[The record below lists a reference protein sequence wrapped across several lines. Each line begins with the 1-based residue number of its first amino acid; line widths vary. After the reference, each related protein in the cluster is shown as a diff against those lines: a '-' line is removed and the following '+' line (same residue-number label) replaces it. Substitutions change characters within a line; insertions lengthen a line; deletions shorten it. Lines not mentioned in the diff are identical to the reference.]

1 MMIDP
6 RLLKDDPER
15 LRLMLSQRNQ
25 TFPLDE
31 LLSLDER
38 RRSLI
43 SESDSARHRK
53 NLIAQ
58 TIAKRKKTREDCSEE
73 LSEMKSLGNK
83 IVKLGKDLEETEVNF
98 KHLIMSLPNLVS
110 SSVPVGA
117 NEQDNVVIRS
127 IGAPSRFDFAPR
139 DHVDLGTRL
148 DLFDIERAAKIS
160 GSRFYFLKNVL
171 VKLNIG
177 LLQYALDYLN
187 DQGYV
192 PIQPPYMI
200 RREPMEG
207 AVILEDFEHVIY
219 KIHGEDLHMIG
230 TSEHA
235 MAAMHMDEI
244 LDGGSLPLRYAGI
257 SPCFRKEA
265 GAHGKDTKGI
275 FRVHHFDKVE
285 QFIFTRPED
294 SEKEHQKMVELAEKF
309 YEGLGIPIR
318 TILLCTGDMGKTS
331 SKTYDI
337 EAWMPGQDA
346 YREIVSSSN
355 CLDYQ
360 SRRLRIRFR
369 DRPDEETRLVHTLN
383 STLVATGRTLV
394 AIIENFQ
401 HADGTIRIPDPLKKY
416 VGSDE
421 ISARQK
427 L

>member
-1 MMIDP
+1 
-6 RLLKDDPER
+6 
-15 LRLMLSQRNQ
+15 MLSQRSQ
-25 TFPLDE
+25 TFPFDE
-31 LLSLDER
+31 LLSLDAK

-58 TIAKRKKTREDCSEE
+58 TIAKRMKTREDCSEE
-73 LSEMKSLGNK
+73 LNEMKSIGNK

-117 NEQDNVVIRS
+117 TEQDNVVIRS
-127 IGAPSRFDFAPR
+127 IGAPSKFDFVPL

-171 VKLNIG
+171 VRLNIG

-192 PIQPPYMI
+192 PVQPPYMI

-244 LDGGSLPLRYAGI
+244 LDGASLPLRYAGI

-318 TILLCTGDMGKTS
+318 TVLLCTGDMGKTS

-401 HADGTIRIPDPLKKY
+401 RADGTIRIPDPLKKY

-421 ISARQK
+421 ISAR
-427 L
+427 

>member
-127 IGAPSRFDFAPR
+127 IGAPSKFDFAPL

-192 PIQPPYMI
+192 PVQPPYMI

-244 LDGGSLPLRYAGI
+244 LDGASLPLRYAGI

-285 QFIFTRPED
+285 QFMFTRPED

-318 TILLCTGDMGKTS
+318 TVLLCTGDMGKTS

-401 HADGTIRIPDPLKKY
+401 RADGTIRIPDPLKKY

>member
-15 LRLMLSQRNQ
+15 IRLMLSHRNLS
-25 TFPLDE
+25 FPLDE
-31 LLSLDER
+31 LLLLDKR
-38 RRSLI
+38 RRTLI
-43 SESDSARHRK
+43 SESDLARHRK
-53 NLIAQ
+53 NVISQIIA
-58 TIAKRKKTREDCSEE
+58 RKMKTRENCSEE
-73 LSEMKSLGNK
+73 LRKMKSIGDRIL
-83 IVKLGKDLEETEVNF
+83 KLGKDLEETDSNF

-117 NEQDNVVIRS
+117 NQQDNVVIRS
-127 IGAPSRFDFAPR
+127 IGTPCKFDFAPL
-139 DHVDLGTRL
+139 DHVDLGTKL
-148 DLFDIERAAKIS
+148 DLFDLERAAKIS
-160 GSRFYFLKNVL
+160 GSRFYFLKNVM

-177 LLQYALDYLN
+177 LLQFALDYLQ

-192 PIQPPYMI
+192 PVQPPYMI

-207 AVILEDFEHVIY
+207 AVVLEDFEHVIY

-244 LDGGSLPLRYAGI
+244 LEGSALPLRYAGI

-309 YEGLGIPIR
+309 YEKLGIPIR
-318 TILLCTGDMGKTS
+318 TVLLCTGDMGKTS

-337 EAWMPGQDA
+337 EAWMPGQDCH
-346 YREIVSSSN
+346 REIVSSSN

-401 HADGTIRIPDPLKKY
+401 RADGTIEVPDPLKRF
-416 VGSDE
+416 VGTDV
-421 ISARQK
+421 ISAR
-427 L
+427 

>member
-1 MMIDP
+1 M
-6 RLLKDDPER
+6 
-15 LRLMLSQRNQ
+15 
-25 TFPLDE
+25 
-31 LLSLDER
+31 
-38 RRSLI
+38 
-43 SESDSARHRK
+43 
-53 NLIAQ
+53 IAQ
-58 TIAKRKKTREDCSEE
+58 TVARKMKTKLDCSEE
-73 LSEMKSLGNK
+73 LSEMKSLGDK
-83 IVKLGKDLEETEVNF
+83 ILKLGKDLEETDSNF
-98 KHLIMSLPNLVS
+98 KHLIMSLPNMVS
-110 SSVPVGA
+110 NSVPVGTDQ
-117 NEQDNVVIRS
+117 QDNVIIRS
-127 IGAPSRFDFAPR
+127 MGTPSKFDFRPL
-139 DHVDLGTRL
+139 DHVDLGTKL
-148 DLFDIERAAKIS
+148 ELFDLERAAKIS

-177 LLQYALDYLN
+177 LLQFALDYLN
-187 DQGYV
+187 DQGYTPV
-192 PIQPPYMI
+192 QPPYMI

-219 KIHGEDLHMIG
+219 KIQGEDLHMIG

-235 MAAMHMDEI
+235 IAAMHMDEI
-244 LDGGSLPLRYAGI
+244 LEGRSLPLRYAGI

-294 SEKEHQKMVELAEKF
+294 SENEHQNMVELAEKF
-309 YEGLGIPIR
+309 YEKLGIPIR
-318 TILLCTGDMGKTS
+318 TVLLCTGDMGKTS

-337 EAWMPGQDA
+337 EAWMPGQGC

-369 DRPDEETRLVHTLN
+369 DRSDEETRLVHTLN

-401 HADGTIRIPDPLKKY
+401 RVDGTVEVPDPLKKF
-416 VGSDE
+416 VGTDV
-421 ISARQK
+421 ISAQ
-427 L
+427 

>member
-15 LRLMLSQRNQ
+15 LRVMLFQRNQ

-117 NEQDNVVIRS
+117 SEQDNVVIRS
-127 IGAPSRFDFAPR
+127 IGAPSKFDFAPL

-192 PIQPPYMI
+192 PVQPPYMI

-244 LDGGSLPLRYAGI
+244 LDGASLPLRYAGI

-309 YEGLGIPIR
+309 YERLGIPIR
-318 TILLCTGDMGKTS
+318 TVLLCTGDMGKTS

-401 HADGTIRIPDPLKKY
+401 RADGTIRIPDPLKKY

>member
-1 MMIDP
+1 MIDP
-6 RLLKDDPER
+6 RLLRDDPER
-15 LRLMLSQRNQ
+15 IRQMLLQRNLS
-25 TFPLDE
+25 FPLDE
-31 LLSLDER
+31 LLLLDKR
-38 RRSLI
+38 RRTLI
-43 SESDSARHRK
+43 SQTDLARHRK
-53 NLIAQ
+53 NMIAQ
-58 TIAKRKKTREDCSEE
+58 TVARKMKTKLDCSEE
-73 LSEMKSLGNK
+73 LSEMKSLGDK
-83 IVKLGKDLEETEVNF
+83 ILKLGKDLEETDSNF
-98 KHLIMSLPNLVS
+98 KHLIMSLPNMVS
-110 SSVPVGA
+110 NSVPVGTDQ
-117 NEQDNVVIRS
+117 QDNVIIRS
-127 IGAPSRFDFAPR
+127 MGTPSKFDFRPL
-139 DHVDLGTRL
+139 DHVDLGTKL
-148 DLFDIERAAKIS
+148 ELFDLERAAKIS

-177 LLQYALDYLN
+177 LLQFALDYLN
-187 DQGYV
+187 DQGYTPV
-192 PIQPPYMI
+192 QPPYMI

-219 KIHGEDLHMIG
+219 KIQGEDLHMIG

-235 MAAMHMDEI
+235 IAAMHMDEI
-244 LDGGSLPLRYAGI
+244 LEGRSLPLRYAGI

-294 SEKEHQKMVELAEKF
+294 SENEHQNMVELAEKF
-309 YEGLGIPIR
+309 YEKLGIPIR
-318 TILLCTGDMGKTS
+318 TVLLCTGDMGKTS

-337 EAWMPGQDA
+337 EAWMPGQGC

-369 DRPDEETRLVHTLN
+369 DRSDEETRLVHTLN

-401 HADGTIRIPDPLKKY
+401 RVDGTVEVPDPLKKF
-416 VGSDE
+416 VGTDV
-421 ISARQK
+421 ISAQ
-427 L
+427 

>member
-127 IGAPSRFDFAPR
+127 IGAPSKFDFAPL

-192 PIQPPYMI
+192 PVQPPYMI

-244 LDGGSLPLRYAGI
+244 LDGASLPLRYAGI

-285 QFIFTRPED
+285 QFMFTRPED
-294 SEKEHQKMVELAEKF
+294 SEKEHQKMVELAENF

-318 TILLCTGDMGKTS
+318 TVILCTGDMGKTS

-401 HADGTIRIPDPLKKY
+401 RADGTIRIPDPLKKY

>member
-192 PIQPPYMI
+192 PVQPPYMI

-244 LDGGSLPLRYAGI
+244 LDGASLPLRYAGI

-309 YEGLGIPIR
+309 YERLGIPIR
-318 TILLCTGDMGKTS
+318 TVILCTGDMGKTS

-401 HADGTIRIPDPLKKY
+401 RADGTIRIPDPLKKY

>member
-1 MMIDP
+1 MIDP

-15 LRLMLSQRNQ
+15 IRQMLIQRNLS
-25 TFPLDE
+25 FPLDE
-31 LLSLDER
+31 LLVLDKKR
-38 RRSLI
+38 RTLM
-43 SESDSARHRK
+43 SETDLSRHRK
-53 NLIAQ
+53 NVIAQ
-58 TIAKRKKTREDCSEE
+58 TIARKMKTKANCSEE
-73 LSEMKSLGNK
+73 LREMKSLGDR
-83 IVKLGKDLEETEVNF
+83 ILKLGKDLEETDSNF
-98 KHLIMSLPNLVS
+98 KHLMMSLPNLVS

-117 NEQDNVVIRS
+117 NQQDNVVVRS
-127 IGAPSRFDFAPR
+127 IGAPSKFDFAPL
-139 DHVDLGTRL
+139 DHVDLGTKL
-148 DLFDIERAAKIS
+148 DLFDLERAAKIS

-177 LLQYALDYLN
+177 LLQFALNFLQ
-187 DQGYV
+187 DQGYILV
-192 PIQPPYMI
+192 QPPYMI

-244 LDGGSLPLRYAGI
+244 LEGASLPLKYASI

-275 FRVHHFDKVE
+275 FR
-285 QFIFTRPED
+285 
-294 SEKEHQKMVELAEKF
+294 EHQRMVELAEKF
-309 YEGLGIPIR
+309 YEKLGIPIR
-318 TILLCTGDMGKTS
+318 TVLLCTGDMGKTS
-331 SKTYDI
+331 TKTYDI
-337 EAWMPGQDA
+337 EAWMPGQDC

-383 STLVATGRTLV
+383 STLAATGRTLV

-401 HADGTIRIPDPLKKY
+401 RADGSIEVPNPLQKF
-416 VGSDE
+416 VGTDK
-421 ISARQK
+421 ISHQ
-427 L
+427 

>member
-1 MMIDP
+1 MIDP
-6 RLLKDDPER
+6 RLLRDDPER
-15 LRLMLSQRNQ
+15 IRLMLLQRNLS
-25 TFPLDE
+25 FPLDE
-31 LLSLDER
+31 LLLLDKR
-38 RRSLI
+38 RRTLI
-43 SESDSARHRK
+43 SHTDLARHRK
-53 NLIAQ
+53 NMIAQ
-58 TIAKRKKTREDCSEE
+58 NVARKMKTKLDCSEE
-73 LSEMKSLGNK
+73 LSEMKSLGDK
-83 IVKLGKDLEETEVNF
+83 ILKLGKDLEETDSNF
-98 KHLIMSLPNLVS
+98 KNLIMSLPNMVS
-110 SSVPVGA
+110 NSVPVGTDQ
-117 NEQDNVVIRS
+117 QDNVVIRS
-127 IGAPSRFDFAPR
+127 MGTPSKFDFRPL
-139 DHVDLGTRL
+139 DHVDLGTKL
-148 DLFDIERAAKIS
+148 KLFDLERAAKIS

-177 LLQYALDYLN
+177 LLQFALDYLN
-187 DQGYV
+187 DQGYTPV
-192 PIQPPYMI
+192 QPPYMI

-219 KIHGEDLHMIG
+219 KIQGEDLHMIG

-235 MAAMHMDEI
+235 IAAMHMDEI
-244 LDGGSLPLRYAGI
+244 LEGRSLPLRYAGI

-294 SEKEHQKMVELAEKF
+294 SENEHQNMVELAEKF
-309 YEGLGIPIR
+309 YQKLGIPIR
-318 TILLCTGDMGKTS
+318 TVLLCTGDMGKTS

-337 EAWMPGQDA
+337 EAWMPGQGC

-369 DRPDEETRLVHTLN
+369 DRSDEETRLVHTLN

-401 HADGTIRIPDPLKKY
+401 RVDGTVEVPDPLKKF
-416 VGSDE
+416 VGADV
-421 ISARQK
+421 ISAQ
-427 L
+427 

>member
-15 LRLMLSQRNQ
+15 IRQMLFQRNLA
-25 TFPLDE
+25 FPLDE
-31 LLSLDER
+31 LLMLDKR
-38 RRSLI
+38 RRTLI
-43 SESDSARHRK
+43 SESDLSRHRK
-53 NLIAQ
+53 NVIAQ
-58 TIAKRKKTREDCSEE
+58 AIARKMKTRADCSEE
-73 LSEMKSLGNK
+73 LREMKSVSDRIL
-83 IVKLGKDLEETEVNF
+83 KLSKDLEETDSKF
-98 KHLIMSLPNLVS
+98 RHLMMSLPNLVS

-117 NEQDNVVIRS
+117 NQQDNIIIKL
-127 IGAPSRFDFAPR
+127 IGTPSKFEFPPV
-139 DHVDLGTRL
+139 DHVDLGTKL
-148 DLFDIERAAKIS
+148 DLFDLERAAKIS
-160 GSRFYFLKNVL
+160 GARFYFLKNVL

-177 LLQYALDYLN
+177 LIQFALDYLQ
-187 DQGYV
+187 DHGYV
-192 PIQPPYMI
+192 LVQPPYMI

-207 AVILEDFEHVIY
+207 AVILEDFDHVIY

-244 LDGGSLPLRYAGI
+244 LEGASLPLRYAGV

-285 QFIFTRPED
+285 QFVFTRPED
-294 SEKEHQKMVELAEKF
+294 SEKEHQRMLELAEKF
-309 YEGLGIPIR
+309 YEKLGIPIR
-318 TILLCTGDMGKTS
+318 TVLLCTGDMGKIS

-337 EAWMPGQDA
+337 EAWMPGQEC

-383 STLVATGRTLV
+383 STLAATGRTLV

-401 HADGTIRIPDPLKKY
+401 RADGSIEVPDPLQKF
-416 VGSDE
+416 VGTDK
-421 ISARQK
+421 ISHQ
-427 L
+427 

>member
-127 IGAPSRFDFAPR
+127 IGAPSKFDFAPL

-192 PIQPPYMI
+192 PVQPPYMI

-244 LDGGSLPLRYAGI
+244 LDGASLPLRYAGI

-285 QFIFTRPED
+285 QFMFTRPED
-294 SEKEHQKMVELAEKF
+294 SEKEHQKMVELAENF

-318 TILLCTGDMGKTS
+318 TVILCTGDMGKTS

-355 CLDYQ
+355 CVDYQ

-401 HADGTIRIPDPLKKY
+401 RADGTIRIPDPLKKY

>member
-1 MMIDP
+1 
-6 RLLKDDPER
+6 
-15 LRLMLSQRNQ
+15 MLSQRNQ

-53 NLIAQ
+53 NQIAQ

-294 SEKEHQKMVELAEKF
+294 SEREHQKMVELAEKF

-421 ISARQK
+421 ISASQK

>member
-285 QFIFTRPED
+285 QFMFTRPED

-416 VGSDE
+416 IGSDE

>member
-15 LRLMLSQRNQ
+15 LRLMLFQRNQ

-83 IVKLGKDLEETEVNF
+83 IVKLGKDLEETDVNF

-127 IGAPSRFDFAPR
+127 IGAPSKFDFAPL

-244 LDGGSLPLRYAGI
+244 LDGASLPLRYAGI

-318 TILLCTGDMGKTS
+318 TVLLCTGDMGKTS

-360 SRRLRIRFR
+360 SRRLRVRFR

-401 HADGTIRIPDPLKKY
+401 RADGTIRIPDPLKKY

>member
-6 RLLKDDPER
+6 RLLKEDPER
-15 LRLMLSQRNQ
+15 LRQMLIQRNL
-25 TFPLDE
+25 TFPLDD
-31 LLSLDER
+31 LLSLDKR
-38 RRSLI
+38 RRTLI

-58 TIAKRKKTREDCSEE
+58 MIAKKMKTRADCSEE
-73 LSEMKSLGNK
+73 LREMKSLGDK
-83 IVKLGKDLEETEVNF
+83 IVELDKDLERTDVSF
-98 KHLIMSLPNLVS
+98 KHLIMSLPNLLS

-117 NEQDNVVIRS
+117 NQQDNVVIRS
-127 IGAPSRFDFAPR
+127 IGTPCKFDFSPL
-139 DHVDLGTRL
+139 DHVDLGTKL

-160 GSRFYFLKNVL
+160 GSRFYFLKNAL

-177 LLQYALDYLN
+177 LLQFAVDYLEN
-187 DQGYV
+187 HGYV

-244 LDGGSLPLRYAGI
+244 LEGASLPLKYAGI

-294 SEKEHQKMVELAEKF
+294 SEKEHQKMVDLAEKF
-309 YEGLGIPIR
+309 YEELGIPVR
-318 TILLCTGDMGKTS
+318 TVLLCTGDMGKTS

-337 EAWMPGQDA
+337 EAWMPGQDS

-369 DRPDEETRLVHTLN
+369 DHPDEETRLVHTLN

-401 HADGTIRIPDPLKKY
+401 RADGTIEVPHPLRKY
-416 VGSDE
+416 IGIDE
-421 ISARQK
+421 ISGC
-427 L
+427 

>member
-15 LRLMLSQRNQ
+15 LRLMLFQRNQ

-127 IGAPSRFDFAPR
+127 IGAPSKFDFAPL

-192 PIQPPYMI
+192 PVQPPYMI

-244 LDGGSLPLRYAGI
+244 LDGASLPLRYAGI

-318 TILLCTGDMGKTS
+318 TVLLCTGDMGKTS

-401 HADGTIRIPDPLKKY
+401 RADGTIRIPDPLKKY

>member
-127 IGAPSRFDFAPR
+127 IGAPSKFDFAPL

-192 PIQPPYMI
+192 PVQPPYMI

-244 LDGGSLPLRYAGI
+244 LDGASLPLRYAGI

-294 SEKEHQKMVELAEKF
+294 SEKEHQKMVELAENF

-318 TILLCTGDMGKTS
+318 TVILCTGDMGKTS

-355 CLDYQ
+355 CVDYQ

-401 HADGTIRIPDPLKKY
+401 RADGTIRIPDPLKKY

>member
-15 LRLMLSQRNQ
+15 LRVMLFQRNQ

-244 LDGGSLPLRYAGI
+244 LDGASLPLRYAGI

-309 YEGLGIPIR
+309 YERLGIPIR
-318 TILLCTGDMGKTS
+318 TVLLCTGDMGKTS

-401 HADGTIRIPDPLKKY
+401 RADGTIRIPDPLKKY

>member
-15 LRLMLSQRNQ
+15 LRVMLFQRNQ

-127 IGAPSRFDFAPR
+127 IGAPSKFDFAPL

-192 PIQPPYMI
+192 PVQPPYMI

-244 LDGGSLPLRYAGI
+244 LDGASLPLRYAGI

-318 TILLCTGDMGKTS
+318 TVLLCTGDMGKTS

-401 HADGTIRIPDPLKKY
+401 RADGTIRIPDPLKKY

>member
-15 LRLMLSQRNQ
+15 LRVMLFQRNQ

-127 IGAPSRFDFAPR
+127 IGAPSKFDFAPL

-192 PIQPPYMI
+192 PVQPPYMI

-244 LDGGSLPLRYAGI
+244 LDGASLPLRYAGI

-285 QFIFTRPED
+285 QFIFTRPEE

-318 TILLCTGDMGKTS
+318 TVLLCTGDMGKTS

-337 EAWMPGQDA
+337 EAWMPGQDS

-401 HADGTIRIPDPLKKY
+401 RADGTIRIPDPLKKY

>member
-171 VKLNIG
+171 VRLNIG

-294 SEKEHQKMVELAEKF
+294 SEREHQKMVELAEKF

-346 YREIVSSSN
+346 YREIVSNSN

-369 DRPDEETRLVHTLN
+369 DRPDEETSLVHTLN

-401 HADGTIRIPDPLKKY
+401 HADGTIRIPE
-416 VGSDE
+416 SIEE
-421 ISARQK
+421 ICRVR
-427 L
+427 

>member
-15 LRLMLSQRNQ
+15 LRVMLFQRNQ

-117 NEQDNVVIRS
+117 SEQDNVVIRS
-127 IGAPSRFDFAPR
+127 IGAPSKFDFAPL

-192 PIQPPYMI
+192 PVQPPYMI

-244 LDGGSLPLRYAGI
+244 LDGASLPLRYAGI

-309 YEGLGIPIR
+309 YERLGIPIR
-318 TILLCTGDMGKTS
+318 TVLLCTGDMGKTS

-369 DRPDEETRLVHTLN
+369 DRPDEETCLVHTLN

-401 HADGTIRIPDPLKKY
+401 RADGTIRIPDPLKKY

>member
-244 LDGGSLPLRYAGI
+244 LDGASLPLRYAGI

-401 HADGTIRIPDPLKKY
+401 RADGTIRIPDPLKKY